1 MTTVMQ
7 DTATIIKT
15 VDEVAG
21 LDTGFKA
28 AHNGYCLTLNGV
40 PVSATEMHVTL
51 RSTTTRKEATAA
63 LKDVL
68 QAIMDTADK
77 QGWMVTKRLAAAS
90 LATY

>member
-1 MTTVMQ
+1 MN
-7 DTATIIKT
+7 TIIKT

-28 AHNGYCLTLNGV
+28 AHNGYCMTLNGV
-40 PVSATEMHVTL
+40 PVSANEMYFTL
-51 RSTTTRKEATAA
+51 RSAVNRGEATAA

-77 QGWMVTKRLAAAS
+77 QGWSNTKRLAAAS